1 MVSQENETKREK
13 PSILYIDMAYTIK
26 MVRERGLEQEFASRE
41 CGGYFGHVW
50 GVHPIADIPEN
61 RKLNYNGF
69 EVSTVEFSKNQTIIE
84 GTSAYYSFLRFF
96 FPINFLVSQVRFII
110 YLIRLVK
117 KERISLILC
126 TDPYFSGLIGKLV
139 KMFTKAKLIIWVI
152 ANNDEAF
159 EANGVL
165 ASPRIFRRRW
175 IEKIVDRSV
184 FRSADLVAGGNQNN
198 LQFALNNGAT
208 LDKSTIFTNG
218 KLIHQRHLVERELRE
233 KDALFLTSL
242 AKYHFI
248 YVGRLLDVK
257 FPEDVLLAFNLICKV
272 VPGCALI
279 MAGEGPM
286 KDDLKKMALE
296 MRIESKVHFMGN
308 INQNRLANLLAGCFA
323 VLSPLTGRSLVE
335 AALAGLPI
343 VAYDRDWQ
351 LDFVGKS
358 GAGIVVPFRDWQKM
372 GEAAITLIKDPEL
385 TSKMGIAARKTGLVT
400 VDTKEIFAH
409 EQREF
414 EKLINGR

>member
-50 GVHPIADIPEN
+50 GVHPIADIPGN
-61 RKLNYNGF
+61 SKLNYNGF

-208 LDKSTIFTNG
+208 
-218 KLIHQRHLVERELRE
+218 
-233 KDALFLTSL
+233 
-242 AKYHFI
+242 
-248 YVGRLLDVK
+248 
-257 FPEDVLLAFNLICKV
+257 
-272 VPGCALI
+272 
-279 MAGEGPM
+279 
-286 KDDLKKMALE
+286 
-296 MRIESKVHFMGN
+296 
-308 INQNRLANLLAGCFA
+308 
-323 VLSPLTGRSLVE
+323 
-335 AALAGLPI
+335 
-343 VAYDRDWQ
+343 
-351 LDFVGKS
+351 
-358 GAGIVVPFRDWQKM
+358 
-372 GEAAITLIKDPEL
+372 
-385 TSKMGIAARKTGLVT
+385 
-400 VDTKEIFAH
+400 
-409 EQREF
+409 
-414 EKLINGR
+414 